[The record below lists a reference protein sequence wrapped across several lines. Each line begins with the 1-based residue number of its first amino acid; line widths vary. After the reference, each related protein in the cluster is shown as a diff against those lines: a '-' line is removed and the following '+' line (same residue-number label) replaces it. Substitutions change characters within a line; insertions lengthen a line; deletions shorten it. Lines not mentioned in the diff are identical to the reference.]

1 MGIFLIIIGV
11 VLGFIFI
18 PSFFSSTTATKNK
31 ENWES
36 FYQEAEKHNFPV
48 SEEELYRLTC
58 KISLWSGILSIIGI
72 LLVTGG
78 ILMLVL

>member
-18 PSFFSSTTATKNK
+18 PAFFASTSAVKSK

-36 FYQEAEKHNFPV
+36 FYKEAEKQNFPV
-48 SEEELYRLTC
+48 SEEELYRLTS
-58 KISLWSGILSIIGI
+58 KISLGAGFISIISV
-72 LLVTGG
+72 LLITGG